1 MEERLQKIL
10 SQWGVAS
17 RRSAESL
24 IQAGR
29 VSVNGTVAELG
40 QKADPQRDRIQL
52 DGRELTPSDRP
63 PAYYGLLNKPLRT
76 MSTCYDPQGRRTVI
90 DLLPP
95 ALRQAS
101 GIHPVG
107 RLDYNSTGA
116 LLLTNDGDLTYQLT
130 HPRHHIA
137 KTYRVIVRG
146 QPSPDI
152 IKQWQRG
159 IRLDGRQSAPATVR
173 VVSSGKSSGHTE
185 LEVVLWEGRNRQIR
199 RTAEL
204 LGHPVKQLHRLS
216 IGPLQVSNLKFGQIH
231 LLTPQELKQ
240 LQDALMNTDDVR
252 NVTE

>member
-17 RRSAESL
+17 RRGAESL

-29 VSVNGTVAELG
+29 VSVNGAIAELG

-52 DGRELTPSDRP
+52 DGRELTNRDRP

-76 MSTCYDPQGRRTVI
+76 MSTCHDPQGRRTVI
-90 DLLPP
+90 DFLPP
-95 ALRQAS
+95 SLQHDS

-116 LLLTNDGDLTYQLT
+116 ILLTNDGDLTYQLT

-152 IKQWQRG
+152 IKRWQQG
-159 IRLDGRQSAPATVR
+159 VRLDDYQTTPADVR
-173 VVSSGKSSGHTE
+173 ILSSSKSSGQTE

-216 IGPLQVSNLKFGQIH
+216 IGPLQVGNLKFGQIR
-231 LLTPQELKQ
+231 LLASHELKQ
-240 LQDALMNTDDVR
+240 LQGIVMNTADVR